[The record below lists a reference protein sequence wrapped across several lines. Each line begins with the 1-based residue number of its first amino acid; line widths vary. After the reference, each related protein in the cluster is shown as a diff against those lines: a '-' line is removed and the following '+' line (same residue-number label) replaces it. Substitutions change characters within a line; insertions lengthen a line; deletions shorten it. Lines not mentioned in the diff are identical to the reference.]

1 MIIFVASILTFMKH
15 KEPFYFIYFRNNF
28 IPFCFHSPL
37 FAHYP
42 SWYVQ
47 GRLDCKKSILS
58 SAVPSTIKYITTR
71 VLLRLFDPL
80 NMKPHMHLVE
90 ISIFS
95 QNNVTVRLTKIMN
108 NLLERLKILIFSHFS
123 VWKIDRIFP
132 KKNFFEEY
140 WTRRPTFNEKCF

>member
-1 MIIFVASILTFMKH
+1 MMGAIELSIEKRPKTYMIVFVASILTFMKH

-95 QNNVTVRLTKIMN
+95 QNNVTVRPTKIMN
-108 NLLERLKILIFSHFS
+108 RVDKTWAHF
-123 VWKIDRIFP
+123 
-132 KKNFFEEY
+132 
-140 WTRRPTFNEKCF
+140 